1 VIDSLFI
8 KYIFNIN
15 IDFIKKNLAINI
27 NKSIKRLQ
35 QFQWIMETLKLYEGN
50 SILNDWME
58 KIIDSCFFLS

>member
-1 VIDSLFI
+1 M
-8 KYIFNIN
+8 
-15 IDFIKKNLAINI
+15 AINV

-35 QFQWIMETLKLYEGN
+35 QFQWIIETLKLYEGN